1 MTPEGLQATFTI
13 AGSRPSKLNVS
24 NGPRRTSGVQRKE
37 SFTTGSFAVAQFDS
51 SQKPLVAFG
60 NMSDP
65 VLGETK
71 KQPFAMGAG
80 QPTAVDWRR
89 SATEKMTQ
97 ILPAQRVVKPDPYY
111 FDKKLLVD

>member
-1 MTPEGLQATFTI
+1 MCLLEPANLLR
-13 AGSRPSKLNVS
+13 SRLSKLKV
-24 NGPRRTSGVQRKE
+24 GFGAKPRPGTQRKE

-111 FDKKLLVD
+111 FDKKLLFD